1 MNGEVRMQWQGA
13 GHLSD
18 RGGHFRRWRD
28 AGCLLLLALLT
39 LFFLKDGLF
48 ARSPVV
54 IADPMVIDLTHHV
67 YPWKLFGFSSLQ
79 RGEIPL
85 WNPYLFCGAPFIA
98 SWSSAMFYPLNALF
112 LFLPVHTSIN
122 WSFALHIFLTGMFTY
137 LFMRLVG
144 VAEFGSLIASI
155 SFMFSGTV
163 ILRLFAGHLSIVCA
177 LTWFPAQ
184 ILAVEA
190 GLRFKRLSCF
200 ILGGLAVG
208 MQWLAGHPQY
218 PLYSLMALV
227 VYFVLRL
234 AIRVSGSEKGFALR
248 ACVFLLVMLAAGFAL
263 GAVQILPSHE
273 FAQHSYRGQKFDYAG
288 AVANSLPLENLVT
301 FLVPDAFGNFKDV
314 FCWGQCY
321 LWEGSVY
328 MGILPLALALLSLFG
343 RRSRYVYIFGLMAV
357 LSFLIAMGRFTPLFT
372 LLYDYVPG
380 FKMARGSARMLVVT
394 VFSLSALAGFG
405 VNALQDGSPPQRK
418 LFLRAFCGAAA
429 ACVVLVALYYAG
441 IAGGAGDATVWKA
454 LLHYRKS
461 TDSAYWKILDDP
473 SFVRSAYEMF
483 RLGVLRLIALTGV
496 TALILL
502 LAARRERNLGMM
514 KALMVAVVALDL
526 WSYGGPF
533 IHTEPISAC
542 WWPKSAMDFLSK
554 DSSLFRIFRDYWVS
568 ALGVNQNMNNRIASV
583 DGYEADFVSV
593 FKEFVDAVGI
603 NQENAARV
611 LSDARAS
618 RIAAMMNMKYVIL
631 PAGKMVGSPLCVL
644 KFDGE
649 GFWGYER
656 TEVLPRAFVVHGA
669 KVIPEPAAVLAF
681 LEVGDFRPREQVL
694 LSDAPGSRLPEYGA
708 ASDREEATIVRYSPN
723 EVVVKSTLEEPGILF
738 LSDVYYPGWT
748 VRIDGAPGR
757 ILRANYAF
765 RAVFL
770 EKGAHEVRF
779 RYLPQSFIEGA
790 LLSLIS
796 LAMVAAWIAYGWGRG
811 KGRRAAPY
819 EMRGKDGADAVA

>member
-1 MNGEVRMQWQGA
+1 MNGEVRMQRQG
-13 GHLSD
+13 GVHSSERCGLLSR
-18 RGGHFRRWRD
+18 RGD
-28 AGCLLLLALLT
+28 VGCLLLLALLT

-54 IADPMVIDLTHHV
+54 IADSLVIDLTHHI
-67 YPWKLFGFSSLQ
+67 YPWRLFGFSSLQ

-85 WNPYLFCGAPFIA
+85 WNPYLFCGAPFVA
-98 SWSSAMFYPLNALF
+98 NWSSAIFYPLNALF
-112 LFLPVHTSIN
+112 LFLPVHTAIN

-177 LTWFPAQ
+177 LPWFPAQ

-190 GLRFKRLSCF
+190 GLRFRRLSCF
-200 ILGGLAVG
+200 ILGGVAVG

-227 VYFVLRL
+227 AYFALRL
-234 AIRVSGSEKGFALR
+234 AIRMSGSEKGFALR
-248 ACVFLLVMLAAGFAL
+248 ACVLLLVMCAAGFAL
-263 GAVQILPSHE
+263 GAVQILPSQE
-273 FAQHSYRGQKFDYAG
+273 FAQYSYRGQKFEYAG
-288 AVANSLPLENLVT
+288 AVANSLPPENLVT
-301 FLVPDAFGNFKDV
+301 FLVPDAFGNFKNV

-328 MGILPLALALLSLFG
+328 MGILPLALALLSFFG
-343 RRSRYVYIFGLMAV
+343 RRSRYVYIFGLMAL

-372 LLYDYVPG
+372 LLYDYMPG
-380 FKMARGSARMLVVT
+380 FKMARGSARMLFVT

-405 VNALQDGSPPQRK
+405 VNALQGDSPSRRK
-418 LFLRAFCGAAA
+418 LLLGAFWGAAA
-429 ACVVLVALYYAG
+429 ALAALVALYYAG
-441 IAGGAGDATVWKA
+441 IAGGAGDAAVWKA

-461 TDSAYWKILDDP
+461 TDSAYWRILDDP
-473 SFVRSAYEMF
+473 LFVRSAYEIF
-483 RLGVLRLIALTGV
+483 RMGVLRLIALTGV
-496 TALILL
+496 TALVLL
-502 LAARRERNLGMM
+502 FAALRGRNERTM

-526 WSYGGPF
+526 WSYSGPF
-533 IHTEPISAC
+533 IHTVPLSRC

-554 DSSLFRIFRDYWVS
+554 DGSFFRIFRDYWVT
-568 ALGVNQNMNNRIASV
+568 AVGVNQNMNNRIASV

-593 FKEFVDAVGI
+593 FKELVDAAGI
-603 NQENAARV
+603 NQENAVRV
-611 LSDARAS
+611 LRDARAS
-618 RIAAMMNMKYVIL
+618 RIAAMINMKYVIL

-644 KFDGE
+644 KFNGE
-649 GFWGYER
+649 GYWGYER

-669 KVIPEPAAVLAF
+669 KVIPEPAVALAF
-681 LEVGDFRPREQVL
+681 LKVGDFRPREQVV
-694 LSDAPGSRLPEYGA
+694 LSDTPEGQLPEYGA
-708 ASDREEATIVRYSPN
+708 AGDREQATIVRYYPN
-723 EVVVKSTLEEPGILF
+723 EVVVKSTLEVPGILF
-738 LSDVYYPGWT
+738 LSDVYYPGWA
-748 VRIDGAPGR
+748 VSVDGAPGR

-779 RYLPQSFIEGA
+779 KYRPASFRYGA
-790 LLSLIS
+790 FCSMSAAACVIVYLLC
-796 LAMVAAWIAYGWGRG
+796 AAS
-811 KGRRAAPY
+811 GRRPRQA
-819 EMRGKDGADAVA
+819 RGDI